1 MRSGRQSETS
11 PKPSQDSEKPSKEL
25 SEEPSKEP
33 SEEPSEKPDTDTE
46 AKTSSDDSKEETKNA
61 EPEDQKFVHYRCHTL
76 AHFIALLCRPVAS
89 SLPSDTAVVVINS
102 LPALLNEVFPKT
114 QDMRRD
120 MKAKKGTQVVFS
132 QHRPARFPR

>member
-1 MRSGRQSETS
+1 MCSDRQSETS
-11 PKPSQDSEKPSKEL
+11 PKPSQNPEKP

-33 SEEPSEKPDTDTE
+33 TAEEPSEEPTGEPSEKPDTDTE
-46 AKTSSDDSKEETKNA
+46 AKISSHDPKEETKNA

-89 SLPSDTAVVVINS
+89 SLPSSTAVVVIDS
-102 LPALLNEVFPKT
+102 LPTLLNEAFPKT

-120 MKAKKGTQVVFS
+120 LKTKKGILLT
-132 QHRPARFPR
+132 